1 MVNAVHDF
9 HQLVTVAP
17 GLSII
22 EEVQM
27 RNPGR
32 SEIVEYATRF
42 CILMAIP
49 PYPVQN
55 SDGSGNDIPCILRG
69 DEQFFTGHIPVI
81 RFVDC
86 ER

>member
-9 HQLVTVAP
+9 QRLVTVAL

-22 EEVQM
+22 EKVQM

-32 SEIVEYATRF
+32 SENVEYATRF
-42 CILMAIP
+42 CISMAIH
-49 PYPVQN
+49 PYPVQD

-69 DEQFFTGHIPVI
+69 NEQFFTGYIPVI
-81 RFVDC
+81 RFVYC

>member
-42 CILMAIP
+42 CILMAIL
-49 PYPVQN
+49 PYSVQN
-55 SDGSGNDIPCILRG
+55 SDGSGNDIPCIFCVFWLWWYG
-69 DEQFFTGHIPVI
+69 
-81 RFVDC
+81 
-86 ER
+86 

>member
-9 HQLVTVAP
+9 QLLVTVAP

-22 EEVQM
+22 EKVQM
-27 RNPGR
+27 RNPGG

-42 CILMAIP
+42 CISMAIH

-81 RFVDC
+81 RFVYC